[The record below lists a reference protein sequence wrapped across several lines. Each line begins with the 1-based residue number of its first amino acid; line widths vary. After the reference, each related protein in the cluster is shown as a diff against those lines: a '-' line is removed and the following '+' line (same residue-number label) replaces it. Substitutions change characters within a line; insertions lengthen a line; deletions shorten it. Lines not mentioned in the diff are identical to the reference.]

1 MAARRTAKKAD
12 ETLILPP
19 ITSKL
24 AESKRSS
31 GKALGNFGSYVLLPS
46 LDPVQ
51 HINAIYDV
59 RKFCKILCEWY
70 VSWRTWQK
78 EVLLCSLSKKCSLNL
93 LTSLSTILEPVFH
106 RDFVSRLHGKYPDF
120 RPRVTKVS
128 KRGTIR
134 TSTRGENKRNN
145 FRDKVESRQSKVSI
159 TERTNEAT
167 KKPKVKEKLDQT
179 KSTKDKSIVKEL
191 ACRSDDQGYG
201 ITTQQ
206 VEAIV
211 DKEVDNQNT
220 TDNHVSSLANLIKES
235 LSNGDNCLQNI
246 TAPKNVSKNETT
258 LINQTPVDNP
268 SDPFECRSCHVHTA
282 VVYNQETGSR
292 FFSASRFKKLG
303 DMKANI
309 ACSSKSDFRPGMGE
323 LDQKCFKHRQWWSA
337 DPHGKQLVPAQG
349 LNLWKYFMRQL
360 TEIDEVYI

>member
-1 MAARRTAKKAD
+1 MAARKTVKKAD

-19 ITSKL
+19 IGSKL
-24 AESKRSS
+24 TESKRNS

-70 VSWRTWQK
+70 ISWRTWQR
-78 EVLLCSLSKKCSLNL
+78 EVLLCSLSEKCSVNL

-134 TSTRGENKRNN
+134 TSRGENKGKN
-145 FRDKVESRQSKVSI
+145 FRDKVEPRLSKVSI
-159 TERTNEAT
+159 TERTSDTT
-167 KKPKVKEKLDQT
+167 KKEKGKKKLDQT
-179 KSTKDKSIVKEL
+179 NSTKDKATVKEPTN
-191 ACRSDDQGYG
+191 RSDDQGYE
-201 ITTQQ
+201 IPRKNVETT
-206 VEAIV
+206 V
-211 DKEVDNQNT
+211 DEEVQSQST
-220 TDNHVSSLANLIKES
+220 TENHVSSLTHLIKES
-235 LSNGDNCLQNI
+235 LSKGGHSLQDI
-246 TAPKNVSKNETT
+246 TASRNISQNETA
-258 LINQTPVDNP
+258 LLNQALVDNA
-268 SDPFECRSCHVHTA
+268 DDAFECRSCHVHTA

-292 FFSASRFKKLG
+292 FFSASRFNKLS
-303 DMKANI
+303 DMKANL
-309 ACSSKSDFRPGMGE
+309 ACTTRSDFRPGTGE
-323 LDQKCFKHRQWWSA
+323 LDQKCFKHRQWWST

-349 LNLWKYFMRQL
+349 LNLWKYFTRQL
-360 TEIDEVYI
+360 NETDEVYI